1 MKPEI
6 HLFIIWPKALYKKDQ
21 IVKDIKH
28 KFEVIDECEV
38 IWSNKK
44 FSNNLSRFYG
54 VNLPDKSFKERHCGK
69 GPFQLL
75 IVHDKNPAYGN
86 RKTTKGIKFINLNLF
101 DSKKLY
107 RKWTGGGHK
116 IHATNTKEE
125 MHHDLALLFGMD
137 AEPYFLSNV
146 SSLNKKY
153 IKSDLAGANNWK
165 SMQELF
171 YVLNNT
177 IKYVILRNYE
187 QLPHRYTSKIHSDID
202 LLVSDYKEACYI
214 TNSKEVFGLK
224 HRVQNCIKIGEKN
237 IFFDFRY
244 IGDNYYDESW
254 EKNILAR
261 RKFNKKGFYVPS
273 DEDYFFSLLYHALV
287 HKPFISKDYREK
299 LANIAND
306 FCIGETTPELFIDT
320 ESAKCILERFLCKN
334 KYFFTDPYDLSV
346 YYNESVVG
354 RKRVGANRKQAI
366 MIKNFFSFLIKPLKL
381 KFIKKFIKKFRIAHF

>member
-1 MKPEI
+1 MKPEV
-6 HLFIIWPKALYKKDQ
+6 HLFIIWPNALYKKDQ
-21 IVKDIKH
+21 IVKDIKL

-54 VNLPDKSFKERHCGK
+54 VKLPDNSFKERHCGK

-75 IVHDKNPAYGN
+75 IVHDKNPIYGN

-116 IHATNTKEE
+116 IHATNTTEE
-125 MHHDLALLFGMD
+125 MHHDLALLLGMD
-137 AEPYFLSNV
+137 AEPYFLPTV

-153 IKSDLAGANNWK
+153 IKSDLAGTNNWK

-177 IKYVILRNYE
+177 IKYVILRNHE
-187 QLPHRYTSKIHSDID
+187 ALPYRHTSNIHSDID
-202 LLVSDYKEACYI
+202 LLVTDYSEACYI
-214 TNSKEVFGLK
+214 TNSKEVFRLK

-254 EKNILAR
+254 ERNILAR
-261 RKFNKKGFYVPS
+261 RKFNKKGFYVPA
-273 DEDYFFSLLYHALV
+273 DEDYFFSLLYHTLV
-287 HKPFISKDYREK
+287 HKPFISNDYREK
-299 LANIAND
+299 LANIAGD
-306 FCIGETTPELFIDT
+306 IGIGEVTPELFTDA
-320 ESAKCILERFLCKN
+320 ESAKYILERFLHKH

-354 RKRVGANRKQAI
+354 KKRVGADRKIALMTKNLLSPLI
-366 MIKNFFSFLIKPLKL
+366 KHLKSIKN
-381 KFIKKFIKKFRIAHF
+381 